1 MFNVQRSSHLSPR
14 ASRLSPLAMAPAAG
28 PGAAPLRPSTLSSHV
43 QRATF
48 NLQPLAPLAPS
59 PRTSRLAPRASRPR
73 PRHSRSGRSA
83 AAPLHVVVP
92 RATCNVQP
100 STPRAPRTASPRASR
115 LSPHASR
122 HGSRCRSG
130 RSAAAPLHV
139 VVPRATCNVQPS
151 TPRAPRLIP
160 SRLTPLASHNTCTGS
175 ISTIHPGGMRSA
187 WISGVG
193 SRARRMRCQR

>member
-1 MFNVQRSSHLSPR
+1 MSFASASAARRAPR
-14 ASRLSPLAMAPAAG
+14 ASRLIPSRLAPLAPSPHASRPSPHSLTPHASHLTPHSLTPLAPRLAPRAPAPAIAG

-59 PRTSRLAPRASRPR
+59 PRTSRLA
-73 PRHSRSGRSA
+73 
-83 AAPLHVVVP
+83 
-92 RATCNVQP
+92 
-100 STPRAPRTASPRASR
+100 
-115 LSPHASR
+115 PHASR

-187 WISGVG
+187 RISGVG

>member
-1 MFNVQRSSHLSPR
+1 MSAVAVALHTEEGWHQSDQAPIVSQAPGGEGADVVCQRLSSAARTARVSPHPLTPRAPRPIPSRLAPLASFPHASRLTPHASFPHASRPSPR
-14 ASRLSPLAMAPAAG
+14 ASR
-28 PGAAPLRPSTLSSHV
+28 R
-43 QRATF
+43 
-48 NLQPLAPLAPS
+48 
-59 PRTSRLAPRASRPR
+59 R
-73 PRHSRSGRSA
+73 PRHS
-83 AAPLHVVVP
+83 
-92 RATCNVQP
+92 
-100 STPRAPRTASPRASR
+100 
-115 LSPHASR
+115 
-122 HGSRCRSG
+122 RSG